1 MGLTDISLTK
11 SLQWHAFWAPDHG
24 FAAHLPLEE
33 DPLAVHLFRNDN
45 MNTEP
50 VRRPAWAERI
60 LADFSWAE
68 RIVQSFLCTTL
79 VGGVN
84 MRIPVRGCDES
95 LPWMIYAINIV

>member
-1 MGLTDISLTK
+1 
-11 SLQWHAFWAPDHG
+11 
-24 FAAHLPLEE
+24 
-33 DPLAVHLFRNDN
+33 

-95 LPWMIYAINIV
+95 LP